1 MPAHPAVGEPHL
13 ALPLE
18 LPERG
23 AGGPCARPG
32 PDDGPAPPADAGSA
46 AVEYGLVAAMTA
58 TLLLGALSPLGG
70 RVVGVLAD
78 VVREVSAAR

>member
-1 MPAHPAVGEPHL
+1 
-13 ALPLE
+13 
-18 LPERG
+18 
-23 AGGPCARPG
+23 
-32 PDDGPAPPADAGSA
+32 
-46 AVEYGLVAAMTA
+46 MTA